1 MAAPN
6 QRMKIETEYGEKME
20 TLLPRMANELGSLTA
35 VARAWNLSLTAIYK
49 WSVAIGMARV
59 CVYAVPGQV
68 VRVNDH
74 EQAAVK

>member
-1 MAAPN
+1 M
-6 QRMKIETEYGEKME
+6 RLRIETEYGETME

-35 VARAWNLSLTAIYK
+35 VARQWNLSLTAIYK
-49 WSVAIGMARV
+49 WSKDIGMDRV

-74 EQAAVK
+74 EQKAAAR